1 MPRRWLWLAPFA
13 LAFAPTVAWL
23 VGRWTDGIYR
33 NGHGIFVPFLIAYLA
48 LDHLKA
54 DRDPAPRASAF
65 GFVFLGLAAAL
76 LVLDSAINT
85 QLMAAFALVL
95 ALPGLSLVLLGGRRT
110 RAIALP
116 LSLGLFMLPIPS
128 GAISQVFL
136 VLRLITAVATT
147 WLVPLFG
154 IPIARDG
161 THLQI
166 PGQLIEV
173 ADACSGFATLYAAI
187 LTAIIL
193 AHLGRSRAR
202 RVAVLAAAV
211 PLALVCNFVRVTGLV
226 LLVRYYGADILAT
239 RIHPASGMVLFVFVI
254 GALVWIAGR
263 DALHASPG
271 SAQPPFS
278 DRYAVA
284 LFVLFA
290 VALLP
295 VVVHSYLQVRS
306 DDCAN
311 PQALVPAMAPG
322 SVTPER
328 EADIHRLID
337 VHQWRDG
344 RVPAYAGSPEL
355 QFTVIR
361 SYNPKQLYYRGT
373 RHLWTDIEPGGD
385 TLDWLEGDGVKLPIV
400 RSRTAGDDR
409 ARGAAPVVAALLV
422 YEGEPVESGWRAQL
436 RAAPRQMLTG
446 SRPMTLFAV
455 RANPSSPEQR
465 AAAEKRANQWLV
477 DSWRTYRAICGE

>member
-1 MPRRWLWLAPFA
+1 MLRRWLWLAPFA
-13 LAFAPTVAWL
+13 LAFAPTSAWL

-48 LDHLKA
+48 LDHLRA
-54 DRDPAPRASAF
+54 DRDPTPRASAF

-76 LVLDSAINT
+76 LMLDSAINT

-95 ALPGLSLVLLGGRRT
+95 ALPGLSLVLLGGART
-110 RAIALP
+110 RTIVLP
-116 LSLGLFMLPIPS
+116 LSLGLFMLPIPT
-128 GAISQVFL
+128 GAISQLLL
-136 VLRLITAVATT
+136 VLRFITAVGTT

-154 IPIARDG
+154 IPIAREG
-161 THLQI
+161 THLAI
-166 PGQLIEV
+166 PGQMIEV
-173 ADACSGFATLYAAI
+173 ADACSGFSTLYAAI

-193 AHLGRSRAR
+193 AHLGRSPAR

-211 PLALVCNFVRVTGLV
+211 PLALVCNFARVTALV
-226 LLVRYYGADILAT
+226 LLVRYYGSDILST
-239 RIHPASGMVLFVFVI
+239 RIHPASGMVFFVFVV

-263 DALHASPG
+263 DALRTSPG
-271 SAQPPFS
+271 NARPPVA
-278 DRYAVA
+278 DRYGLA
-284 LFVLFA
+284 LFALFTL
-290 VALLP
+290 ALVP
-295 VVVHSYLQVRS
+295 VVVHSYLQLRT

-311 PQALVPAMAPG
+311 PQALVPEMAPG

-328 EADIHRLID
+328 DAFIHRFID

-344 RVPAYAGSPEL
+344 RLPAWDGSPEL

-373 RHLWTDIEPGGD
+373 GHLWNDIERGGD
-385 TLDWLEGDGVKLPIV
+385 TLEWIDSDDVKLPII
-400 RSRTAGDDR
+400 RSRTEDDNR
-409 ARGAAPVVAALLV
+409 RGTAPVVAALLV
-422 YEGEPVESGWRAQL
+422 YQGEPVESGWRAQL

-446 SRPMTLFAV
+446 SRPMTLFAI
-455 RANPSSPEQR
+455 RGSPTSPEQR

-477 DSWRTYRAICGE
+477 DSWRTYRAICGK